1 VYLRHY
7 GLRDKP
13 FKLAHDPAYYY
24 PAAHQV
30 PLNELCYS
38 LEERQGLAT
47 LVGEPGTGK
56 TTLLRRL
63 LQSFGPTQRGI
74 FMSDTSLEGQSLIK
88 QVEVAVGVLVTS
100 PQKGRSEPLKQVL
113 SRARDKTV
121 VLLIDE
127 AQGLSPLQLEELRHL
142 SNLEVPGRKLLEIV
156 LAGQP
161 ALKDKLASSEC
172 AALRQR
178 VAVRTELEPL
188 DLQHTAA
195 YIEHRLRVAGAFDA
209 GLFDPEAIK
218 AIHERSQ
225 GVPRLINIICERC
238 LVVGYVDEA
247 RTIDS
252 ARAQDA
258 IADLKLETEEKEK
271 KPDPPQAVA
280 MGNGLLM
287 RMGSRIETIEEKLDM
302 LIKLLAR
309 SGYVRPEHAQSTRM
323 RQYLN
328 ALRGEP
334 SNLPP
339 KKAAGQD

>member
-1 VYLRHY
+1 
-7 GLRDKP
+7 
-13 FKLAHDPAYYY
+13 
-24 PAAHQV
+24 
-30 PLNELCYS
+30 
-38 LEERQGLAT
+38 
-47 LVGEPGTGK
+47 
-56 TTLLRRL
+56 
-63 LQSFGPTQRGI
+63 
-74 FMSDTSLEGQSLIK
+74 MSDTSLEGQSLIK

-142 SNLEVPGRKLLEIV
+142 TNLEVPGRKLLEII

-161 ALKDKLASSEC
+161 NLKDKLASPEC
-172 AALRQR
+172 GALRQR
-178 VAVRTELEPL
+178 IAVRTELEPL

-195 YIEHRLRVAGAFDA
+195 YIEHRLRVAGAFDS
-209 GLFDPEAIK
+209 GLFDPEAIR
-218 AIHERSQ
+218 AIHERSE

-247 RTIDS
+247 RTIDA

-258 IADLKLETEEKEK
+258 IADLKLEPDEEK

-287 RMGSRIETIEEKLDM
+287 RMGARIETIEEKLDL

-328 ALRGEP
+328 ALRGESP
-334 SNLPP
+334 KIPP